1 MLDRDFPTVV
11 RLCRARGIDPAAEPI
26 PVAPGA
32 HYACGGIRAGL
43 DGRTSVPGLYAV
55 GEAAST
61 GVHGANRLA
70 SNSLTEALITGRRT
84 GELLGRDLPEPP
96 ARLRLPAAGPGA
108 NPAARPVLAAAMS
121 RHAGVARDRE
131 GLEGLRQTLAQAR
144 PAAGRLDLA
153 TAEATSL
160 HVVSVLV
167 TTAALART
175 ESRGCHRWR
184 DAPLAGAGRPGPAHP
199 GPRGGW
205 PAVGGRGRPGGSG
218 GRSMTLNVDVTRRLL
233 AAGLDPG
240 ETGRLVR
247 GALDEDLRYGPDV
260 TSAATAAPGAQAVAG
275 VVARQPGVLA
285 GLPVA
290 LAVLDAAGLA
300 PGVAQPRRADG
311 DRIDAGSDVLRIR
324 APLRELLGAER
335 TLLNF
340 LTHLSG
346 IATATRA
353 WADALA
359 GTGCAVRDTRKTTP
373 GLRQLEKYAVRC
385 GGGQNHRMGLGDAAL
400 IKDNHVAAA
409 GGVAAAIAAVRAA
422 APAVALEVECD
433 TLAQV
438 REALDAGAVLILLDN
453 MGLAGLRAAAALASG
468 YPGTRLEASGGL
480 RLEEARAVAETG
492 VDFVSVG
499 ALTHSS
505 PALDLGLD
513 LLGG

>member
-1 MLDRDFPTVV
+1 M
-11 RLCRARGIDPAAEPI
+11 
-26 PVAPGA
+26 
-32 HYACGGIRAGL
+32 
-43 DGRTSVPGLYAV
+43 
-55 GEAAST
+55 T
-61 GVHGANRLA
+61 G
-70 SNSLTEALITGRRT
+70 
-84 GELLGRDLPEPP
+84 
-96 ARLRLPAAGPGA
+96 
-108 NPAARPVLAAAMS
+108 
-121 RHAGVARDRE
+121 
-131 GLEGLRQTLAQAR
+131 
-144 PAAGRLDLA
+144 
-153 TAEATSL
+153 
-160 HVVSVLV
+160 
-167 TTAALART
+167 
-175 ESRGCHRWR
+175 
-184 DAPLAGAGRPGPAHP
+184 
-199 GPRGGW
+199 
-205 PAVGGRGRPGGSG
+205 
-218 GRSMTLNVDVTRRLL
+218 NVDVARRL
-233 AAGLDPG
+233 AGAGLDPG
-240 ETGRLVR
+240 EIGRLVR

-260 TSAATAAPGAQAVAG
+260 TSAATAVPGAQAVAG

-290 LAVLDAAGLA
+290 LAVLDAAGLGPEA
-300 PGVAQPRRADG
+300 AQPRRADG
-311 DRIDAGSDVLRIR
+311 DRIGGGSEVLRIR

-433 TLAQV
+433 TLGQV
-438 REALDAGAVLILLDN
+438 REALDAGAGLILLDN
-453 MGLAGLRAAAALASG
+453 MGLAALRAAVALAGG

-513 LLGG
+513 VLGG